1 MPGDALWIFGYGSLI
16 WRPDFAHVERRVG
29 CLAGW
34 SRRLWQGSPDHRGV
48 PEAPGRV
55 ATLHREPGAVCW
67 GAAYRVRHEQ
77 RDEVLRRL
85 DQRESGGFERHRVSV
100 ELKDARGERLSALVY
115 VAGPD
120 NANFLGPAS
129 AERIAAQVALAK
141 GRSGTNREY
150 VLRLAAAL
158 RGLGAEDAH
167 VFAVAQQL
175 GEGQSERS
183 DPGGKGVG
191 SRPRS

>member
-1 MPGDALWIFGYGSLI
+1 MPRDALWIFGYGSLI

-29 CLAGW
+29 CLSGW

-67 GAAYRVRHEQ
+67 GAAYRVRREQ

-85 DQRESGGFERHRVSV
+85 DHRESGGFERHRVSV

-129 AERIAAQVALAK
+129 VERIAAQVALAT

-158 RGLGAEDAH
+158 EEIGARDEH
-167 VFAVAQQL
+167 VSAVAGL
-175 GEGQSERS
+175 LAR
-183 DPGGKGVG
+183 DPA
-191 SRPRS
+191 PAEMP